1 MQESTIVAAGKNAAM
16 ASCVHACLCFGSLPP
31 AEPSR
36 AAGKQALGLED
47 GRLSDHY
54 CHFAG
59 VGRHSDPEVGP
70 VLHEAIHKLLND
82 ELKLATN
89 IPRPRRRQ
97 PAQSS
102 QYRRSASSNGAGQA
116 MHSSGTHNSQQN
128 QQSSA
133 ERDAGGRGE
142 ALSEEYELLSRVE
155 GASRGGERSGSR
167 SNADSSR
174 GRGAA
179 MADAGS
185 LIIRRDTLAEWLASR
200 KGLLKSDLL
209 R

>member
-1 MQESTIVAAGKNAAM
+1 MQRWQAVYMHAFVLE
-16 ASCVHACLCFGSLPP
+16 ASHEQSLHVLPGSKPWDWTM
-31 AEPSR
+31 R
-36 AAGKQALGLED
+36 K
-47 GRLSDHY
+47 LSDHY

-89 IPRPRRRQ
+89 VPRPRRRQ

-142 ALSEEYELLSRVE
+142 ALSEEYWRLGRVE
-155 GASRGGERSGSR
+155 GASRREERSGST

-174 GRGAA
+174 GRGAS

-200 KGLLKSDLL
+200 KGLLKSNLL
-209 R
+209 L